1 MIGIIDPTIEL
12 EIGQEMAI
20 EIGEMMSL
28 ITGKITE
35 WIIIDRIMVTKGT
48 EIRVQVRIV
57 VDPSLDIK
65 VIHGIIQIQE
75 IDTVII
81 ETKAE
86 VEVEEK
92 GLEVP

>member
-12 EIGQEMAI
+12 EICQEMAM

-35 WIIIDRIMVTKGT
+35 GIIIDRIMVTKGT
-48 EIRVQVRIV
+48 KIGVQVRIV
-57 VDPSLDIK
+57 VDPSPDIG

-81 ETKAE
+81 EAKAE
-86 VEVEEK
+86 VEIEGK
-92 GLEVP
+92 GL